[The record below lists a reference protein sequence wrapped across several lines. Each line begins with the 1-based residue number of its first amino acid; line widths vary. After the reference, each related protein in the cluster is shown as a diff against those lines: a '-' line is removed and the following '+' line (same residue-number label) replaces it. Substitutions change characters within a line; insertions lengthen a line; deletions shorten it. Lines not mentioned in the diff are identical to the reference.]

1 MKRPDNLEHIKYLAY
16 HHKKARVRKKN
27 KKRLKKYGVL
37 TLDFRGFAFAINR
50 VMAMIGTTC
59 RQLAEALTQAFRSYP
74 QDPLRLVDN
83 VDRCVC
89 CDEIIPEGRQ
99 VCPIC
104 ERSVKRN
111 EG

>member
-1 MKRPDNLEHIKYLAY
+1 MKKHKNIERIKYIAY
-16 HHKKARVRKKN
+16 HHKKVRVRKKN
-27 KKRLKKYGVL
+27 MKRLQKYGVL

-59 RQLAEALTQAFRSYP
+59 RQLADALTQAFRSYP

-99 VCPIC
+99 VCPSC
-104 ERSVKRN
+104 EGGAER
-111 EG
+111 